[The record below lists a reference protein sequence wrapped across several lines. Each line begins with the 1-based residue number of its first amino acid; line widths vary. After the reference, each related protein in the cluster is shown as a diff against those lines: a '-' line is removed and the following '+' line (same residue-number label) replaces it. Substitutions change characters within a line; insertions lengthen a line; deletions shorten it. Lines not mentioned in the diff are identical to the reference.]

1 MGSAGKTIE
10 KKKMRIETRDEG
22 SHHIRELWMDD
33 EVVSFLTVI
42 DHSIRIG
49 SAPIRMGGIGAVET
63 KKKHRKKGYMRILM
77 EDTVA
82 YMKHEGYD
90 VSMLF
95 GISNF
100 YTKFGYAVCLPSH
113 KCTLSTRDAEAAE
126 QDAGEYTIRVIE
138 QEDLDSVLTL
148 YNENNHGRTCS
159 IIRRKEY
166 FQEFRRG
173 SRYGRPAD
181 HFLIEDDHKALLVYA
196 VFDQSEQ
203 EVNVVEVESRDDRV
217 FPALLYEFAKMAI
230 KRRCGHLTLFM
241 PPDHPFA
248 EFAHR
253 VGCECITRYS
263 KDGEGMM
270 RIIDQAS
277 LFEKIQGELGRRM
290 ADSKFEDYSGSL
302 SIRTDLGNT
311 TLEIHDGSPN
321 MGSGQEPECFV
332 DLPQAK
338 LIQWIAGYRT
348 VRDILSDPDVE
359 ASPSLG
365 PLLANLFPETVP
377 YVWLADHF

>member
-1 MGSAGKTIE
+1 MHIVCKGS
-10 KKKMRIETRDEG
+10 KMRIKTRDEG
-22 SHHIRELWMDD
+22 REHIRELWVDD

-42 DHSIRIG
+42 DYEMRIG
-49 SAPIRMGGIGAVET
+49 SAQVRMGGIGGVET
-63 KKKHRKKGYMRILM
+63 KEKHRKKGYMRTLM

-113 KCTLSTRDAEAAE
+113 KCTVSTRDAEEAKK
-126 QDAGEYTIRVIE
+126 DAGEYTIRIIE
-138 QEDLDSVLTL
+138 KEALDSVLAL
-148 YNENNHGRTCS
+148 YNKNNHGRTCS
-159 IIRRKEY
+159 IVRTNEHFLK
-166 FQEFRRG
+166 FRRG

-181 HFLIEDDHKALLVYA
+181 HFFIEDEHKELLAYA
-196 VFDQSEQ
+196 VFDKSEQ
-203 EVNVVEVESRDDRV
+203 EVNVVEVESREDRL

-263 KDGEGMM
+263 KDGGGMM
-270 RIIDQAS
+270 RIINQAA
-277 LFEKIQGELGRRM
+277 LFEKIKGELGRRI
-290 ADSKFEDYSGSL
+290 ADSKFRGYSGSL

-321 MGSGQEPECFV
+321 IGSGQKAECFV
-332 DLPQAK
+332 DLPQAT
-338 LIQWIAGYRT
+338 LMQLIAGYRT
-348 VRDILSDPDVE
+348 VGDVISDSDVE
-359 ASPSLG
+359 ISRGLE
-365 PLLANLFPETVP
+365 PLLPILFPETVP